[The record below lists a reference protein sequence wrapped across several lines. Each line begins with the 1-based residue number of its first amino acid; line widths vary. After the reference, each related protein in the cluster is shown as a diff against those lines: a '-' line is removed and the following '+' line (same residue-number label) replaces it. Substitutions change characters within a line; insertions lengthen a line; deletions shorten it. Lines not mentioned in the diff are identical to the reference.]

1 MTRKTTILGLGTLL
15 LVALGTASRPAVA
28 QFNSPKGTVNI
39 NANAVEALTVNVSNG
54 AITIPLS
61 ENNPNNLST
70 SPAGGTTI
78 STAWVLSASRT
89 AVKVFIF
96 AATPNPLS
104 NGTNTI
110 PATSI
115 KISSTGQGG
124 TYNALAAGTPFG
136 TGLQIGPT
144 TNLTSLN
151 RSSNR
156 SDTIFFAID
165 TTFNPQLS
173 AGTYSGSLSIQA
185 QTTP

>member
-1 MTRKTTILGLGTLL
+1 MILKVTILGIGALL
-15 LVALGTASRPAVA
+15 LVAAGIASVPAVA
-28 QFNSPKGTVNI
+28 QLNPPKGTVTI
-39 NANAVEALTVNVSNG
+39 NAVEALTVNVTNA

-61 ENNPNNLST
+61 PNTANNLST
-70 SPAGGTTI
+70 SPATGTIIT
-78 STAWVLSASRT
+78 TAWVLTSSRT
-89 AVKVFIF
+89 AVKIFIF

-115 KISSTGQGG
+115 KISSTGRGG

-144 TNLTSLN
+144 TNITSLN
-151 RSSNR
+151 QSGNR
-156 SDTIFFAID
+156 IDTIFFAID

-185 QTTP
+185 QATP

>member
-1 MTRKTTILGLGTLL
+1 MTRKMAILGIGPLL
-15 LVALGTASRPAVA
+15 LVAVASLPAVA
-28 QFNSPKGTVNI
+28 QFSSPKGTVSI
-39 NANAVEALTVNVSNG
+39 NAVEALTVSVTNA

-70 SPAGGTTI
+70 SPAAGTI
-78 STAWVLSASRT
+78 IRTAWVLSPTRT
-89 AVKVFIF
+89 AVKIFIF
-96 AATPNPLS
+96 TANPLS

-115 KISSTGQGG
+115 KISSTGQNG

-144 TNLTSLN
+144 TNITILN
-151 RSSNR
+151 LSGNR
-156 SDTIFFAID
+156 TDTIFFAID

-185 QTTP
+185 QATP